1 MVNRMAEA
9 DRIVE
14 RYVKINGVVA
24 EFDNGNRKITSSQFT
39 TKKMRDW
46 YLRQEAE
53 NGEDTGEVK

>member
-14 RYVKINGVVA
+14 RYVKSNGVVA
-24 EFDNGNRKITSSQFT
+24 AFDNVNRKITSSQFT

-46 YLRQEAE
+46 YLRQETE
-53 NGEDTGEVK
+53 NGKDT